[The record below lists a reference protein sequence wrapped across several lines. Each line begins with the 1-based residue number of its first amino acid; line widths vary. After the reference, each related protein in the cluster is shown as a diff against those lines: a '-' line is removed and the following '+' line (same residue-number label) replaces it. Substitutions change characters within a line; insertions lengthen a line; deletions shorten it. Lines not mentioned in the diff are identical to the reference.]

1 MSIQR
6 RQIVEAIEQGQRFLL
21 TAHVNP
27 DGDAIGS
34 LVGLLHLLK
43 ALHKDCEL
51 IIPPPGVPDKFSW
64 LNFGEPGEAYT
75 LTDPGAD
82 FPPARALDTFL
93 VVDCGTK
100 ERVQKELQ
108 PCLDAYHVLN
118 IDHHPDNTHFGAC
131 NWVDAG
137 RSSVGEMIALLA
149 ADLGIPLQGAMA
161 EGIYLAMATDTGF
174 FTYSNTGPETLRI
187 TADILENGFDLDRL
201 NRRLQRQ
208 SSLNKI
214 HLHGLAMS
222 RATLYAQGTIGVIRV
237 DKDLFNQTRTGPE
250 DCEDLVNYIR
260 AIQSV
265 LVAVSLREENGE
277 IKFSLRSWGEVDVKS
292 IAAQFNGG
300 GHINASGGKIQAPL
314 DQAEAQLVDAIQ
326 TRIVDVQRS

>member
-21 TAHVNP
+21 SAHVNP

-34 LVGLLHLLK
+34 LVGLVHLLTS
-43 ALHKDCEL
+43 LHKDCEL
-51 IIPPPGVPDKFSW
+51 VIPPPGVPEKFSW
-64 LNFGEPGEAYT
+64 LNFGKPGVAYM
-75 LTDPGAD
+75 LSDANACR
-82 FPPARALDTFL
+82 PPSREVDAFL

-108 PCLDAYHVLN
+108 PCLETYPVLN

-137 RSSVGEMIALLA
+137 KSSVGEMIALLA
-149 ADLGIPLQGAMA
+149 KDLNIPLNGALA

-222 RATLYAQGTIGVIRV
+222 RAKLYAQGKIGVIRV
-237 DKDLFNQTRTGPE
+237 DRELFERTGTGLE

-314 DQAEAQLVDAIQ
+314 EQAEAQLVDAIQ

>member
-1 MSIQR
+1 MSTQR
-6 RQIVEAIEQGQRFLL
+6 KAITEAIQQGQRFLV

-43 ALHKDCEL
+43 TLHKHCEL
-51 IIPPPGVPDKFSW
+51 VIPFPGVPDKFAW
-64 LNFGEPGEAYT
+64 LDFGAEHEAYEM
-75 LTDPGAD
+75 TDPATCCPQSKD
-82 FPPARALDTFL
+82 LDAFL
-93 VVDCGTK
+93 VVDCGSR
-100 ERVQKELQ
+100 ERVQRELQ
-108 PCLDAYHVLN
+108 PCLDACRVVN
-118 IDHHPDNTHFGAC
+118 IDHHPDNTRFGDL

-137 RSSVGEMIALLA
+137 KSSVGEMIALLA
-149 ADLGIPLQGAMA
+149 MDLGIPLTGALA
-161 EGIYLAMATDTGF
+161 EGLYLAIATDTGF

-187 TADILENGFDLDRL
+187 TAQIIENGFDLDRL

-214 HLHGLAMS
+214 HLQGLALS
-222 RATLYAQGTIGVIRV
+222 RARLYAEGQIGVVRV
-237 DKDLFNQTRTGPE
+237 EKDLFEQTQTRPE
-250 DCEDLVNYIR
+250 DCEDLINHIR

-292 IAAQFNGG
+292 IAARFNGG
-300 GHINASGGKIQAPL
+300 GHINAAGGRIQASMGE
-314 DQAEAQLVDAIQ
+314 AEKQLVSVVHS
-326 TRIVDVQRS
+326 RIRDIYG